1 MSADASR
8 KQAAIFT
15 GASSGIGSGITKA
28 LLEHRMIMKSLALF
42 GDKVSHRVWP
52 LASRGLQADACRR
65 TGLKDFGDPPLEPAL
80 STLLN
85 SLQQEANL
93 SPLGRFLICGHL
105 RELLETRLRLIEV
118 WKHSNGSLAPISRPV
133 FISGMPRSGSTFLQ
147 ELLAADPNNRAP
159 RVWEVIFPIPAP
171 LPQRT
176 RDPRIMKAAARL
188 WWFRRL
194 APAADSVHPLRACTP
209 QECLAIQSYTFMS
222 EEFIATCHVPGY
234 EAFLHSSDL
243 RPVYWWQRRFLQH
256 LQSRGPRT
264 RWVLKSPDHVY
275 GLEEL
280 FAVFPDAQLILT
292 HRDPLKVLK
301 SSTRLIRVL
310 QGVFTRRVDAER
322 IARREARVLADAI
335 DRLTRFR
342 GKHPELEPRIVDVR
356 YADLVADPL
365 AEVRRIYHQLQIPLP
380 ECAADR
386 MRRLAA
392 NRSRYPNR
400 FGTPTLAQLGVDVL
414 AEARRFEPYCFRFGI
429 EQESALAQ

>member
-1 MSADASR
+1 M
-8 KQAAIFT
+8 F
-15 GASSGIGSGITKA
+15 
-28 LLEHRMIMKSLALF
+28 MKSLALI
-42 GDKVSHRVWP
+42 GNKVSQRVWP
-52 LASRGLQADACRR
+52 LESRGLQADARRR
-65 TGLKDFGDPPLEPAL
+65 TGLKDFGDPPVEPAL
-80 STLLN
+80 SILVK

-93 SPLGRFLICGHL
+93 SPLGRFLIRGHL
-105 RELLETRLRLIEV
+105 QELLETRLRLIEV
-118 WKHSNGSLAPISRPV
+118 WKQANGSELAPISRPV
-133 FISGMPRSGSTFLQ
+133 FISGMPRSGSTFLH
-147 ELLAADPNNRAP
+147 ELLATDPNSRAP

-171 LPQRT
+171 LPQQI

-222 EEFIATCHVPGY
+222 EEFIATCHVPSY
-234 EAFLHSSDL
+234 EAFLHSLDL
-243 RPVYWWQRRFLQH
+243 RPVYWWQRRFMQH
-256 LQSRGPRT
+256 LQSGDPRT
-264 RWVLKSPDHVY
+264 RWILKSPDHVY

-292 HRDPLKVLK
+292 HRNPLKVLK

-310 QGVFTRRVDAER
+310 QGVFTRRLDAER

-335 DRLTRFR
+335 DRFTRFR
-342 GKHPELEPRIVDVR
+342 GNHPELEHRIVDVR

-400 FGTPTLAQLGVDVL
+400 ISTPTLAQLGVDVL
-414 AEARRFEPYCFRFGI
+414 AEARRFEQYCFRFGV